1 MKKYIVDRIEED
13 IIVLE
18 DEETKDMINVKKD
31 EIGIEVK
38 DGDMLDF
45 EDGKYTLNSEET
57 ASRKKHI
64 KNKFEL
70 LKSKT
75 IEK

>member
-1 MKKYIVDRIEED
+1 MKKYIVDRVEDNVVFLEDDETKEIIEVSKD
-13 IIVLE
+13 IISFDVR
-18 DEETKDMINVKKD
+18 
-31 EIGIEVK
+31 
-38 DGDMLDF
+38 DGDLLDY
-45 EDGKYTLNSEET
+45 ENGTYNINKEET
-57 ASRKKHI
+57 ASRKKRI

>member
-1 MKKYIVDRIEED
+1 MKKYIVDRIEEN

-18 DEETKDMINVKKD
+18 DEETKEMINVKKD

-57 ASRKKHI
+57 ASRKKRI